1 MRKGILGRKLGMTQ
15 LFNEKGDVVAVTV
28 VEAGPCVVVQ
38 KKTKEKDG
46 YESVQIG
53 FDNLKATRVNK
64 PMNDHYKKANA
75 APKRFLKELDTVSI
89 NQAKNQNL
97 SLNPTKING
106 VCGRLLC
113 CLKYEDETYTKCRKC
128 IPKIGDKIKTDIFS
142 VGEKVDVSAKGKGK
156 GFAGTI
162 KRHGAH
168 LLKKSHGT
176 GPVRRQPGSMSGAS
190 DPSRI
195 FKGKKMPGR
204 MGGKKVTVQ
213 SLELI
218 KIDAEKNLIVV
229 KGAIP
234 GPRGAYV
241 SIINS
246 VKTAGKEEK

>member
-1 MRKGILGRKLGMTQ
+1 MTQ

-53 FDNLKATRVNK
+53 FDNLKAARVNK
-64 PMNDHYKKANA
+64 PMSGYFKKANA
-75 APKRFLKELDTVSI
+75 APKRLLKEF
-89 NQAKNQNL
+89 
-97 SLNPTKING
+97 
-106 VCGRLLC
+106 RL
-113 CLKYEDETYTKCRKC
+113 EDCSGYK
-128 IPKIGDKIKTDIFS
+128 PGDIIKADIFS

-218 KIDAEKNLIVV
+218 KIDAEKNLIVL

-234 GPRGAYV
+234 GPKGAYV

>member
-1 MRKGILGRKLGMTQ
+1 MKKGIIGRKLGMTQ
-15 LFNEKGDVVAVTV
+15 LFNENGDVLAVSV

-46 YESVQIG
+46 YESIQVG
-53 FDNLKATRVNK
+53 FENLKATRVNK
-64 PMNDHYKKANA
+64 PIGGHFKKANA
-75 APKRFLKELDTVSI
+75 APKKFLKELRLEDCS
-89 NQAKNQNL
+89 KY
-97 SLNPTKING
+97 NP
-106 VCGRLLC
+106 
-113 CLKYEDETYTKCRKC
+113 
-128 IPKIGDKIKTDIFS
+128 GDIIKADVFS
-142 VGEKVDVSAKGKGK
+142 VGEKVDVTAKSKGK

-204 MGGKKVTVQ
+204 MGGTRVTVQ
-213 SLELI
+213 SLEI
-218 KIDAEKNLIVV
+218 VKVNAEKNLIIV

-234 GPRGAYV
+234 GPKGAYV
-241 SIINS
+241 MVANS
-246 VKTAGKEEK
+246 VKTVGKEEK

>member
-1 MRKGILGRKLGMTQ
+1 MKKGIIGRKLGMTQ
-15 LFNEKGDVVAVTV
+15 LFSENGDVFAVTV

-64 PMNDHYKKANA
+64 PIAGHFKKADA
-75 APKRFLKELDTVSI
+75 APKKFLKEFRLEDCS
-89 NQAKNQNL
+89 KY
-97 SLNPTKING
+97 NP
-106 VCGRLLC
+106 
-113 CLKYEDETYTKCRKC
+113 
-128 IPKIGDKIKTDIFS
+128 GDIIKADIFS

-204 MGGKKVTVQ
+204 MGGKNVTIQ
-213 SLELI
+213 NLELI
-218 KIDAEKNLIVV
+218 KIDSEKNLITV

-234 GPRGAYV
+234 GPKGAYV

-246 VKTAGKEEK
+246 VKTVGKEEK

>member
-1 MRKGILGRKLGMTQ
+1 MKKGIIGRKLGMTQ
-15 LFNEKGDVVAVTV
+15 LFSENGDVFAVTV

-64 PMNDHYKKANA
+64 PIGGHFKKANA
-75 APKRFLKELDTVSI
+75 APKKFLKEFRLEDCS
-89 NQAKNQNL
+89 KY
-97 SLNPTKING
+97 NP
-106 VCGRLLC
+106 
-113 CLKYEDETYTKCRKC
+113 
-128 IPKIGDKIKTDIFS
+128 GDIIKADIFS

-213 SLELI
+213 SLKVV

-234 GPRGAYV
+234 GPKGAYV

-246 VKTAGKEEK
+246 VKTVGKEEK

>member
-1 MRKGILGRKLGMTQ
+1 MTQ
-15 LFNEKGDVVAVTV
+15 LFSENGDVFAVTV

-64 PMNDHYKKANA
+64 PIAGHFKKADA
-75 APKRFLKELDTVSI
+75 APKKFLKEFRLEDCS
-89 NQAKNQNL
+89 KY
-97 SLNPTKING
+97 NP
-106 VCGRLLC
+106 
-113 CLKYEDETYTKCRKC
+113 
-128 IPKIGDKIKTDIFS
+128 GDIIKADIFS

-204 MGGKKVTVQ
+204 MGGKNVTIQ
-213 SLELI
+213 NLELI
-218 KIDAEKNLIVV
+218 KIDSEKNLITV

-234 GPRGAYV
+234 GPKGAYV

-246 VKTAGKEEK
+246 VKTVGKEEK

>member
-1 MRKGILGRKLGMTQ
+1 MTQ

-64 PMNDHYKKANA
+64 PMSGHFKKANA
-75 APKRFLKELDTVSI
+75 APKRFLKEFRLEDCSGY
-89 NQAKNQNL
+89 N
-97 SLNPTKING
+97 NG
-106 VCGRLLC
+106 
-113 CLKYEDETYTKCRKC
+113 D
-128 IPKIGDKIKTDIFS
+128 IIKADIFS